1 MQLVLQ
7 AQDVTSTPFLTE
19 RQGSQETKA
28 NYLPESIYSNL
39 LYLSEFT
46 GTTRTTFS

>member
-28 NYLPESIYSNL
+28 NYLPKPIYSNL
-39 LYLSEFT
+39 FYLKKFN
-46 GTTRTTFS
+46 GATRTTFS